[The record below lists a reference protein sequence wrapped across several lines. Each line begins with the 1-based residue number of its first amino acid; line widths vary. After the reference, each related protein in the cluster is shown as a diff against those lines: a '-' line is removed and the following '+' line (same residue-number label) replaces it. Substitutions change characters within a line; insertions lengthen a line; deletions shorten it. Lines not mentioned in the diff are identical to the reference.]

1 MSLSVRTQLM
11 LLLGAIVLAAT
22 ASLGSIA
29 YLSSRAIIE
38 DGVVREVGITANARK
53 QALIRELTAQKVRA
67 AALLKTAALG
77 CDPEARSC
85 FRKVPADFA
94 ATGAPPYA

>member
-1 MSLSVRTQLM
+1 M

-38 DGVVREVGITANARK
+38 DGVVREVGITACSS
-53 QALIRELTAQKVRA
+53 ED
-67 AALLKTAALG
+67 
-77 CDPEARSC
+77 C
-85 FRKVPADFA
+85 
-94 ATGAPPYA
+94 GAGL